1 MLSSILLFIPAG
13 ILMVRQSQQFIRGR
27 QGIQPAAT
35 LMLSVTGMFSALYGM
50 YLVVPEPPASPPVIG
65 VFLVWGILFT
75 VIDISNFWLPL
86 RFTMSF
92 TLSGLLIILLQCGT
106 DKIINCSIVWVV
118 FFSSFQLV
126 RIISLSIN
134 QDSIGQGDIF
144 FISGMSFWMGWRE
157 ICMVAGSGFLLLFL
171 SALMINKRV
180 LPYAPYF
187 FVAFALWSMTGFIN
201 LIKI

>member
-13 ILMVRQSQQFIRGR
+13 ILMVRQSQQFIRGH

-50 YLVVPEPPASPPVIG
+50 YLVVPEPPASPLVNG
-65 VFLVWGILFT
+65 VFLLWGVLFT

-92 TLSGLLIILLQCGT
+92 TLSGLFIILLQCDA
-106 DKIINCSIVWVV
+106 DKIISCSVVWVIL
-118 FFSSFQLV
+118 FSSFQLL
-126 RIISLSIN
+126 RIIALSMN
-134 QDSIGQGDIF
+134 QEPIGQGDIF

-157 ICMVAGSGFLLLFL
+157 ICMVTGSGFLVLFI
-171 SALMINKRV
+171 SALIINKRV
-180 LPYAPYF
+180 LPYAPCF
-187 FVAFALWSMTGFIN
+187 FVAFALWSMTGFIH